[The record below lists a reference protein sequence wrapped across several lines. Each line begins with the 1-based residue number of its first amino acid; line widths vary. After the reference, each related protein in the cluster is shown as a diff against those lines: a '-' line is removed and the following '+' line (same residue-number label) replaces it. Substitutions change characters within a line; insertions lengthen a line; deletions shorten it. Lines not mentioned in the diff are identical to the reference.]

1 MKGRKIDGKVTK
13 SHKIARLRGECM
25 KPKQN
30 QAIELLAQGSS
41 IDATASIVKV
51 NRRTIYQW
59 MKDQEFALA
68 LHDKSAEVI
77 DRLNHRLVR
86 LNDKALD
93 VLDAC
98 LESES
103 EAIRLRSAIYLNSR
117 LYEVLGDIE
126 ILRRLDQ
133 IEERNNM
140 NAR

>member
-1 MKGRKIDGKVTK
+1 
-13 SHKIARLRGECM
+13 M

-30 QAIELLAQGSS
+30 QAIELLAQGTSV
-41 IDATASIVKV
+41 DATASIVKV

-77 DRLNHRLVR
+77 DRLNHRLVN

-98 LESES
+98 LDSDS
-103 EAIRLRSAIYLNSR
+103 EAIRLRSAIYLNSK
-117 LYEVLGDIE
+117 LYEILGDLE

>member
-1 MKGRKIDGKVTK
+1 
-13 SHKIARLRGECM
+13 M

-30 QAIELLAQGSS
+30 KAIELLSQGLS
-41 IDATASIVKV
+41 IDATATGAGVS
-51 NRRTIYQW
+51 RRTIYQW
-59 MKDQEFALA
+59 MKDPEFTLA

>member
-1 MKGRKIDGKVTK
+1 
-13 SHKIARLRGECM
+13 M

-77 DRLNHRLVR
+77 ESLNRKLVGM
-86 LNDKALD
+86 NEKALD

-98 LESES
+98 LDSES
-103 EAIRLRSAIYLNSR
+103 EAIRLRSAIYLNSK
-117 LYEVLGDIE
+117 LYEVLGDLE
-126 ILRRLDQ
+126 ILRRRFNIVCCVVASVQ
-133 IEERNNM
+133 AYVMRRIGNHQ
-140 NAR
+140 

>member
-1 MKGRKIDGKVTK
+1 
-13 SHKIARLRGECM
+13 M

-77 DRLNHRLVR
+77 ESLNRKLVGM
-86 LNDKALD
+86 NEKALD

-98 LESES
+98 LDSES
-103 EAIRLRSAIYLNSR
+103 EAIRLRSAIYLNSK
-117 LYEVLGDIE
+117 LYEILGDLE
-126 ILRRLDQ
+126 ILRRLDA
-133 IEERNNM
+133 IEERINRN
-140 NAR
+140 RQ

>member
-1 MKGRKIDGKVTK
+1 
-13 SHKIARLRGECM
+13 
-25 KPKQN
+25 
-30 QAIELLAQGSS
+30 
-41 IDATASIVKV
+41 
-51 NRRTIYQW
+51 

>member
-1 MKGRKIDGKVTK
+1 
-13 SHKIARLRGECM
+13 M

-41 IDATASIVKV
+41 IEATSQVTGV

-59 MKDQEFALA
+59 LKIPEFTLA

-77 DRLNHRLVR
+77 EQLNRKLVS

-117 LYEVLGDIE
+117 LYEVLGDLE
-126 ILRRLDQ
+126 ILRRHDQ
-133 IEERNNM
+133 IEERIN
-140 NAR
+140 RDGR

>member
-1 MKGRKIDGKVTK
+1 
-13 SHKIARLRGECM
+13 M

-30 QAIELLAQGSS
+30 QAIELLAQGTSV
-41 IDATASIVKV
+41 DATASIVKV

-77 DRLNHRLVR
+77 DRLNHRLVN

-98 LESES
+98 LDSDS

-117 LYEVLGDIE
+117 LYEVLGEIE
-126 ILRRLDQ
+126 ILRRMDE
-133 IEERNNM
+133 IEERM
-140 NAR
+140 NRDAR

>member
-1 MKGRKIDGKVTK
+1 
-13 SHKIARLRGECM
+13 M

-51 NRRTIYQW
+51 NRRTVYQW
-59 MKDQEFALA
+59 MKDQEFTIA
-68 LHDKSAEVI
+68 LHERSAEVI
-77 DRLNHRLVR
+77 EGLNRRLVN
-86 LNDKALD
+86 LNEKALD

-98 LESES
+98 LDSRS

-117 LYEVLGDIE
+117 LYEVLGDLE

-133 IEERNNM
+133 IEERINRNE
-140 NAR
+140 R

>member
-13 SHKIARLRGECM
+13 SHEIARFRGECM

-77 DRLNHRLVR
+77 ESLNRKLVGM
-86 LNDKALD
+86 NEKALD

-98 LESES
+98 LDSES
-103 EAIRLRSAIYLNSR
+103 EAIRLRSAIYLNSK
-117 LYEVLGDIE
+117 LYEILGDLE
-126 ILRRLDQ
+126 ILRRLDA
-133 IEERNNM
+133 IEERIN
-140 NAR
+140 RDRQ